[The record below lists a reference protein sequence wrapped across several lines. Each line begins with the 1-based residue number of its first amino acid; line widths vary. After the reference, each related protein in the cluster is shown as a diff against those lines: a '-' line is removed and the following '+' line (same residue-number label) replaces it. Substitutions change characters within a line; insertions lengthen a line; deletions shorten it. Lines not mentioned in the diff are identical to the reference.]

1 MEKLKEY
8 LRSLGFHDC
17 GTVDTAEVKFR
28 QEIRGMCEVNTCRM
42 YGTTWACPPA
52 VGTVEEC
59 RDRVQAYDK
68 MLVINGL
75 YQLEDSFDFEGMTDG
90 ANKFRESSRALNEAL
105 APYRGQYILLSNEG
119 CDLCA
124 KCTYPDAPCRFPEKT
139 MGSLEGYGIFVS
151 ELANQAGVKY
161 NNGPSTVT
169 FFGALI
175 CNDDLLEKIAP

>member
-17 GTVDTAEVKFR
+17 GIVDTAEVKCR
-28 QEIRGMCEVNTCRM
+28 QDIRGMCEVNTCRL

-52 VGTVEEC
+52 IGTVEEC
-59 RDRVQAYDK
+59 GARIRSYEK
-68 MLVINGL
+68 MLVLNGK
-75 YQLEDSFDFEGMTDG
+75 YDLEDSFDFEGMQEG
-90 ANKFRESSRALNEAL
+90 AKKFREASRALNNIL
-105 APYRGQYILLSNEG
+105 MPYTGSYILLSNEG

-151 ELANQAGVKY
+151 ELANMAGVKY

-175 CNDDLLEKIAP
+175 CNADLLEKIAP